1 MTNTRFSTCSR
12 KHLQLLVSTSIY
24 GNSQCLA
31 SGMLLGLCF
40 CNCQLWSDLEWM
52 DPTSQSTVNK
62 RSSVNNLSGIIIF
75 WERFPDSTRDSHI
88 PPNQGLIGAVN
99 FKFIFFAT
107 RYLLAELWLILFMAC
122 FNSFDAPTKFVSFS
136 NLMFIVPFFEMNL
149 FGESMNISI
158 ERSPAISGWTA
169 LVVEQVNRATYL

>member
-107 RYLLAELWLILFMAC
+107 RYLLAELWLILFMTC
-122 FNSFDAPTKFVSFS
+122 FNSFEAPKKICLIFQPYVYCAIFWDEPLWGKYEHIYREITSYFW
-136 NLMFIVPFFEMNL
+136 MNCP
-149 FGESMNISI
+149 
-158 ERSPAISGWTA
+158 RGWA
-169 LVVEQVNRATYL
+169 GK